1 MHGAT
6 QKELAALQRDQAT
19 TLNHVTCAE
28 ENLKRIEQQLGV
40 TETWTASCALY
51 IETKAFIQ
59 NCKYLRAVDNLERLV
74 VQRLFELT
82 KMNLS
87 GTGKSYIL

>member
-1 MHGAT
+1 MG
-6 QKELAALQRDQAT
+6 QLKRSLLPSRGDQAT